1 MKTIKVILII
11 LGAALISCREI
22 GQKRS
27 NEQTSSVQNSVLLS
41 NPLSNLADEFVAG
54 ADSSVS
60 LTTCDSIPAAFRVR
74 SSDWLYYRG
83 KRYILAETP
92 LRKIFNN
99 YETFFSFLP
108 KIHSQYGWGLGY
120 DDKPYQIVWLLEG
133 DRLYVADINI
143 DVARDEN
150 GEPRDIYGYAW
161 EDIYAMMERN
171 TGSRFDRT
179 IPARDSTDLSLRFGL
194 MPADWFSGTIFA
206 KRYFYDT
213 HGQNTMKQYEK
224 WKQEPFQ
231 QLIFR
236 DGYLKRVV
244 NRLNSSDEAIHSSC
258 FGKNEPMN

>member
-1 MKTIKVILII
+1 MKTIKVIFIVF
-11 LGAALISCREI
+11 GVALISCREV

-27 NEQTSSVQNSVLLS
+27 NEQTFSVQDSVLLS
-41 NPLSNLADEFVAG
+41 NPLSNLADESVVG

-60 LTTCDSIPAAFRVR
+60 LYDSIPATFKVR

-92 LRKIFNN
+92 LRKIFDN
-99 YETFFSFLP
+99 YETFFFFLP

-150 GEPRDIYGYAW
+150 GEPRDVYGHTW
-161 EDIYAMMERN
+161 EEIYAMMERN
-171 TGSRFDRT
+171 TGSCFDRI
-179 IPARDSTDLSLRFGL
+179 IPVRDSTELSLRFGL

-213 HGQNTMKQYEK
+213 HGQNTMKQYEE

-231 QLIFR
+231 QLIFK

-244 NRLNSSDEAIHSSC
+244 NRFNSSDEATHSSRS
-258 FGKNEPMN
+258 GKNEPVN